1 MTSSE
6 SDYCSDD
13 LGAEESSSSTPP
25 PIKVCPTSFFSSP
38 VISGDSKRIKVD
50 SANEELSS
58 LKHSDSSTLELLSDG
73 RTRVSS
79 PVLFVKRKRESACTK
94 INVQNKLSF
103 PLLNTTI
110 TPKITF
116 TSEDDEEEAIK
127 TVDPITIASVTKKR
141 LCIGK
146 GDNVLTNRDQTQ
158 SELETKRSDN
168 TKCKKELL
176 HNIHPLRQ
184 YFHARTNQP
193 ILSGRELL
201 DDDDDCEDDWQHK
214 MSEKLIDSFDDV
226 SQKEK
231 QFMKLWNRFIKC
243 HHVIADRDIPR
254 KVESFIASHRDKL
267 KEGELRNQTLLHLLN
282 LLDFGLI
289 SSNFLT
295 VCMIMYDD
303 GDMSCSVDNNDWVR
317 LHVCD
322 VCKAKAF
329 ETIEEATEHERGCVN
344 AGKSFS

>member
-1 MTSSE
+1 MSRTTSSE
-6 SDYCSDD
+6 SEYCSDD
-13 LGAEESSSSTPP
+13 LGAEESSSTPP
-25 PIKVCPTSFFSSP
+25 PMKVCPTSFFSSP
-38 VISGDSKRIKVD
+38 VISGGSRRIKVQVD
-50 SANEELSS
+50 SANNEELSS

-79 PVLFVKRKRESACTK
+79 PVLLVKRKRESGCTK
-94 INVQNKLSF
+94 INNV
-103 PLLNTTI
+103 NTTI

-116 TSEDDEEEAIK
+116 ASSEDDEEE
-127 TVDPITIASVTKKR
+127 PISVHPIAIASVTKKR

-146 GDNVLTNRDQTQ
+146 ADNVLNPYQTQ
-158 SELETKRSDN
+158 SEIEISRSDN
-168 TKCKKELL
+168 TTCKKELL
-176 HNIHPLRQ
+176 HNVRPLRQ

-193 ILSGRELL
+193 ILNGRELL
-201 DDDDDCEDDWQHK
+201 DDDDCEDDWKHT

-267 KEGELRNQTLLHLLN
+267 KESELRNQTLLHLLN

-295 VCMIMYDD
+295 VCMMMYDD
-303 GDMSCSVDNNDWVR
+303 GVMPCSVDNNDWVR
-317 LHVCD
+317 LYVCD

-329 ETIEEATEHERGCVN
+329 ETIEEATEHERECVN
-344 AGKSFS
+344 AGKSLS